1 MTPSPD
7 RPRGLGRGL
16 SALIGDEVAAVK
28 GEPASRKDARTLPV
42 AFLQPGRYQP
52 RKTFDEQPLA
62 DLAAS
67 IREKGVL
74 SPILVRPVG
83 LDRYEIV
90 AGERRWRAAQLAQ
103 LHEVPIIE
111 RSFDDREALEIALVE
126 NVQRQ
131 DLTPIEEAEAYG
143 RLMTEFR
150 YTQEILAEKIGKS
163 RSSIAN
169 LLRLRELPPMVRVML
184 GDGRLTEGHGR
195 ALLGA
200 LDPET
205 MANEAVARGLNVRQV
220 EDLVKREKKRPKT
233 RAPKGAAKAAKDAD
247 TRALEHDLS
256 LKLGLKVEIEFD
268 GKGGRMVLHY
278 TSLDQLDTVVEK
290 LNG

>member
-1 MTPSPD
+1 MSKKPH
-7 RPRGLGRGL
+7 LGRGL
-16 SALIGDEVAAVK
+16 SALLGGDGEAAL
-28 GEPASRKDARTLPV
+28 EPNAQRNVPIEYLH
-42 AFLQPGRYQP
+42 PGKYQP
-52 RKTFDEQPLA
+52 RGRLETSELESLA
-62 DLAAS
+62 QS
-67 IREKGVL
+67 IRENGVL
-74 SPILVRPVG
+74 QPILVRADPNKGG
-83 LDRYEIV
+83 LEIV

-111 RSFDDREALEIALVE
+111 RTFDDREALEIALVE

-143 RLMTEFR
+143 RLMSEFR

-163 RSSIAN
+163 RSAIAN
-169 LLRLRELPPMVRVML
+169 LLRLRELPAIVRNML

-200 LDPET
+200 LDPEA
-205 MANEAVARGLNVRQV
+205 MAQEIVAKGLNVRQV
-220 EDLVKREKKRPKT
+220 EDLVKREKKRPKL
-233 RAPKGAAKAAKDAD
+233 RGPKTSAKSTKDAD

-268 GKGGRMVLHY
+268 GKGGRVVLHY
-278 TSLDQLDTVVEK
+278 GSLDQLDTVVEK

>member
-1 MTPSPD
+1 MSKKPH
-7 RPRGLGRGL
+7 LGRGL
-16 SALIGDEVAAVK
+16 SALLGNDAETAL
-28 GEPASRKDARTLPV
+28 EPSAQRSVPIEYLH
-42 AFLQPGRYQP
+42 PGRYQP
-52 RKTFDEQPLA
+52 RGKFDQSELN
-62 DLAAS
+62 DLAQS
-67 IREKGVL
+67 IRENGVL
-74 SPILVRPVG
+74 QPILVRPDPNKGG
-83 LDRYEIV
+83 LEIV

-131 DLTPIEEAEAYG
+131 DLTPIEEADAYG

-169 LLRLRELPPMVRVML
+169 LLRLRDLPPMVRVML

-200 LDPET
+200 LDPEG
-205 MANEAVARGLNVRQV
+205 MANEIVAKGLNVRQV
-220 EDLVKREKKRPKT
+220 EDLVKREKKRPKL
-233 RAPKGAAKAAKDAD
+233 RSHKSAAKQTKDAD

-268 GKGGRMVLHY
+268 GKGGRVVLHY
-278 TSLDQLDTVVEK
+278 ASLDQLDGVVEK
-290 LNG
+290 LNS

>member
-1 MTPSPD
+1 MSKKPH
-7 RPRGLGRGL
+7 LGRGL
-16 SALIGDEVAAVK
+16 SALLGGDAETAL
-28 GEPASRKDARTLPV
+28 EPSAQRSVPIEYLH
-42 AFLQPGRYQP
+42 PGKYQP
-52 RKTFDEQPLA
+52 RGKFDPDELN
-62 DLAAS
+62 DLAQS
-67 IREKGVL
+67 IRENGVL
-74 SPILVRPVG
+74 QPILVRADPNKGG
-83 LDRYEIV
+83 LEIV

-111 RSFDDREALEIALVE
+111 RTFDDREALEIALVE

-143 RLMTEFR
+143 RLMSEFR

-163 RSSIAN
+163 RSAIAN
-169 LLRLRELPPMVRVML
+169 LLRLRELPAIVRNML

-200 LDPET
+200 LDPEA
-205 MANEAVARGLNVRQV
+205 MAQEIVAKGLNVRQV
-220 EDLVKREKKRPKT
+220 EDLVKREKKRPKF
-233 RAPKGAAKAAKDAD
+233 RSPKTSAKSTKDAD

-268 GKGGRMVLHY
+268 GKGGRVVLHY
-278 TSLDQLDTVVEK
+278 GSLDQLDTVVEK